1 MMQKN
6 VLEQE
11 RLLSENIMLQR
22 ELDSLKRNYK
32 LEVET
37 ERYKMGGKMK
47 DLEEILRKKDY
58 EKDNLTKELNNLE
71 LRIDDFAGVDSLME
85 AIRSRN

>member
-1 MMQKN
+1 
-6 VLEQE
+6 
-11 RLLSENIMLQR
+11 MLQR

-85 AIRSRN
+85 AIR

>member
-85 AIRSRN
+85 AIR

>member
-1 MMQKN
+1 MMNKN

-85 AIRSRN
+85 AIR

>member
-1 MMQKN
+1 MQKN

-85 AIRSRN
+85 AIR